1 VDKGLRNILWIIL
14 IIISAIL
21 LLGSWVFGSRI
32 DDDIFSIKYIKES
45 FDVFKLLMM
54 FYFGAIFLIIILFYV
69 LK

>member
-1 VDKGLRNILWIIL
+1 VDEGLRNLLWIIL
-14 IIISAIL
+14 IIIPSIL
-21 LLGSWVFGSRI
+21 LLGSWVFGSSI

-54 FYFGAIFLIIILFYV
+54 FYFGAIFFIIILFYV

>member
-1 VDKGLRNILWIIL
+1 MDEDLRNLLWIIL
-14 IIISAIL
+14 IIIPSIL

-54 FYFGAIFLIIILFYV
+54 FYFGAIIFIIILFYV

>member
-1 VDKGLRNILWIIL
+1 MDEGLRNFLWAVFFIIP
-14 IIISAIL
+14 IIL

-54 FYFGAIFLIIILFYV
+54 FYFGAIIFIIILFYV